1 MAGAYPT
8 HKVVF
13 ELVAA
18 LAAATSILIYYEK
31 KSHRKLE
38 EEVLAL
44 DKNIKQLQL
53 SKLQPNTP

>member
-1 MAGAYPT
+1 MGGSPT
-8 HKVVF
+8 HKVIF

-44 DKNIKQLQL
+44 DKNIKLLQL
-53 SKLQPNTP
+53 NKLQTATP